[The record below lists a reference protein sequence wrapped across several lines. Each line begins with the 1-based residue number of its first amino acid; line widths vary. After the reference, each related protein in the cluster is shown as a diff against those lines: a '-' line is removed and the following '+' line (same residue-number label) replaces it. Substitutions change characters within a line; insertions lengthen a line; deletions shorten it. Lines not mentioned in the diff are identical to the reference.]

1 MKEYPDQIVILGTS
15 QGRLVLYVSGS
26 KLPQKVKH
34 WRRDD
39 RGNWKVAEYVWPD
52 WLSVIVDGCSGR
64 NARIIY
70 AKQENVT
77 ELALACETLAL
88 PLVSAMQRQGGF
100 SDEEWGIVSS
110 LPQTTRRRRKA

>member
-77 ELALACETLAL
+77 ELALACETVAL
-88 PLVSAMQRQGGF
+88 PLVSAMQRRGRL
-100 SDEEWGIVSS
+100 DETAWAIVST
-110 LPQTTRRRRKA
+110 LPFSPRRRKA